1 MNSLN
6 QICQRLCKHF
16 VLIGC
21 FVVLLAGCLD
31 DKKDVKE
38 SASVSGFHATVSVQ
52 EKTLE
57 AQDGIY
63 LVPNGAKIDV
73 QCSEDCIFALQENG
87 AQIKQS
93 HTENRRWAGVLQFS
107 DQNAQIVITV
117 TATANGKRPVVMT
130 FQSHP
135 VKKTSGV
142 EKGTWALNNLAWQRG
157 KSMQQAFP
165 AKSVSGSVPWMSL
178 VMESDNFIKA
188 NCSVA
193 APCSIVDMFLEGT
206 VEPGD
211 YTIDP
216 YWLTKPTNDPNGVRM
231 NVKVLSGLGRAAMAD
246 YRPVSGMVRI
256 TKDAA
261 GVYHYS
267 TISPM
272 VVRRLS
278 GGGTG
283 MSNLPDQMVFS
294 MNNGY

>member
-1 MNSLN
+1 M
-6 QICQRLCKHF
+6 
-16 VLIGC
+16 LIGY
-21 FVVLLAGCLD
+21 VILLAGCLN
-31 DKKDVKE
+31 DKKEVKE
-38 SASVSGFHATVSVQ
+38 SASALGFNTTVSVQ
-52 EKTLE
+52 EKVLE
-57 AQDGIY
+57 IQDGIY
-63 LVPNGAKIDV
+63 LVPNGAKVDV
-73 QCSEDCIFALQENG
+73 QCSEDCTFALQENG
-87 AQIKQS
+87 VQIKQA
-93 HTENRRWAGVLQFS
+93 HAENRRWAGALQFS
-107 DQNAQIVITV
+107 DQNARFVITA
-117 TATANGKRPVVMT
+117 TATANGKQPVIMT
-130 FQSHP
+130 FQLSP
-135 VKKTSGV
+135 VKKNSGT
-142 EKGTWALNNLAWQRG
+142 EKGTWTLDNLAWQRG
-157 KSMQQAFP
+157 KSLQHAFP
-165 AKSVSGSVPWMSL
+165 AKNIAGSIPSMSL
-178 VMESDNFIKA
+178 VMESDNFIQA

-211 YTIDP
+211 YAIDP

-294 MNNGY
+294 MNNGH